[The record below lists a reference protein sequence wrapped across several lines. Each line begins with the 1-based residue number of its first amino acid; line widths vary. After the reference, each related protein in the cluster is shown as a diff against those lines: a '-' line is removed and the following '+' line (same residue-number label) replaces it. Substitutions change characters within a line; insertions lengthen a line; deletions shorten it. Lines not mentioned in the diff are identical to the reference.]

1 MSFQFPPR
9 FRSTR
14 PEARFA
20 GLNMPGFFR
29 DVLPG
34 AVAATLIAT
43 AAVSTPSSAAETQAT
58 AIVGATIFDATGA
71 APYVGTV
78 VISGGRITAVGPTV
92 KVPRGAKVLHAEGEA
107 LLPGFYDVHTHWTP
121 AGVPAMTPAIA
132 NAYIAAGVTTVDDF
146 NQQPEA
152 FEPRREWLSHLTTPH
167 VNQVARLSTPGG
179 HGADWADVATTKWV
193 NTPEAARA
201 AIRGLVAYRP
211 DAIKAFTDGW
221 RYGLA
226 PDNTSMDV
234 RTLAALVDESHKNH
248 LPVLTHTVTVSRG
261 ADAGVARVDIIAH
274 SLQDRLVD
282 AAAVAAIK
290 SGGGAYTGTLAVY
303 EPVKPGQAP
312 PKDMDNPLVRQRF
325 EKFDN
330 ALKNIK
336 TLHDAGVMIVL
347 GTDAGMPGA
356 PHGTSTLREMELM
369 VKAGLTPT
377 EALMAG
383 TVNSAKALGQQADR
397 GSIEVGKRADLVLI
411 KGAPWVDISDVRKT
425 DRTIIDGKIAF
436 GPGSVSNPMNA
447 MLAPPAVKAVA
458 LVDDF
463 ERADGRTQLDTLRT
477 DNPDGGLDRSIQVT
491 EVLDR
496 LPGHALSVSAK
507 LAVKKTAMAAVVI
520 PLTRGAVTPVD
531 ARAFQGVRMEF
542 RGGQGPY
549 RVAVR
554 TITDRWS
561 VEIPAGGDWHVVTA
575 PFSDMKRDRAA
586 SEEGDADVRAPP
598 AVWTGDDLVAIEI
611 TGQGEAGGKIWYQLD
626 NVTFY

>member
-1 MSFQFPPR
+1 
-9 FRSTR
+9 
-14 PEARFA
+14 
-20 GLNMPGFFR
+20 MPSFFR
-29 DVLPG
+29 DGPPAVLG
-34 AVAATLIAT
+34 AALIA
-43 AAVSTPSSAAETQAT
+43 AGLGGAPSGAAEPAST

-71 APYVGTV
+71 APYEGTV
-78 VISGGRITAVGPTV
+78 VITAGRITAVGAKV
-92 KVPRGAKVLHAEGEA
+92 KIPRGAKVLHAEGEA

-121 AGVPAMTPAIA
+121 GGLPAMTPAIA
-132 NAYIAAGVTTVDDF
+132 DAYIAAGVTTVDDF

-152 FEPRREWLSHLTTPH
+152 FAPRREWLSHLTAPH

-201 AIRGLVAYRP
+201 AIRGLVAYKP

-221 RYGLA
+221 RYGMA

-248 LPVLTHTVTVSRG
+248 LSVLTHTVTVSRG
-261 ADAGVARVDIIAH
+261 ADAGVAKVDIIAH

-290 SGGGAYTGTLAVY
+290 GGGGAYTGTLAVY

-312 PKDMDNPLVRQRF
+312 PTDMDNPMVRQRF

-330 ALKNIK
+330 ALKNMK

-356 PHGTSTLREMELM
+356 PHGSSTLREMELM
-369 VKAGLTPT
+369 VKAGLTPI

-383 TVNSAKALGQQADR
+383 TINSARALGQQADR

-411 KGAPWVDISDVRKT
+411 KGKPWANISDIRNT
-425 DRTIIDGKIAF
+425 DRTIIDGAIAF
-436 GPGSVSNPMNA
+436 GPGSTPNPMNA

-463 ERADGRTQLDTLRT
+463 ERPDGRTELDTLRT

-507 LAVKKTAMAAVVI
+507 LAVKKDAMAAVVI

-531 ARAFQGVRMEF
+531 ARAFQGVKMEF

-549 RVAVR
+549 RIAIR

-561 VEIPAGGDWHVVTA
+561 VEIPAGADWHTVSA
-575 PFSDMKRDRAA
+575 PFSALKRDRAP
-586 SEEGDADVRAPP
+586 SEEGDDDDKAPP
-598 AVWTGDDLVAIEI
+598 AIWTGDNLVAIEV